1 MRAYKGSSG
10 RGNKDPWMIPVRAH
24 HCTTPCM
31 MQLDGG
37 DGDDRM
43 GGGGGGWVGWE
54 NWHT

>member
-37 DGDDRM
+37 DGDDGM
-43 GGGGGGWVGWE
+43 GGGGGGWVGWG